1 MRNVKYYANRHI
13 YEYMSIHVQYMDIW
27 ENIMGYP
34 IFTEEQI
41 SEFIET
47 ANEMGIGPAMRYL
60 GYPKSYHTAKKF
72 YIQRSL
78 DLPTANTLAVMAKQL
93 DIFYKDK
100 DKIIAAQAV
109 IDRAVEKLYEDD
121 LLSEDI
127 NKLSNAIHKAI
138 QTINLIEGKS
148 TNINENRSKDGTDLA
163 IVDMLNEAKIRNNLI
178 KDKIDIKNTLDH
190 PIDKI
195 N

>member
-1 MRNVKYYANRHI
+1 
-13 YEYMSIHVQYMDIW
+13 
-27 ENIMGYP
+27 MGYP
-34 IFTEEQI
+34 VFTEEQI

-60 GYPKSYHTAKKF
+60 NYPKSYHTAKKF
-72 YIQRSL
+72 YLQRNL
-78 DLPTANTLAVMAKQL
+78 DMPTSNTLAQMSKNL

-100 DKIIAAQAV
+100 EKILAAQAV
-109 IDRAVEKLYEDD
+109 IDRAVEKLYEED
-121 LLSEDI
+121 LLAEDI

-163 IVDMLNEAKIRNNLI
+163 IVDMLNEAKARNESIKSNIHLI
-178 KDKIDIKNTLDH
+178 K
-190 PIDKI
+190 
-195 N
+195 

>member
-1 MRNVKYYANRHI
+1 
-13 YEYMSIHVQYMDIW
+13 
-27 ENIMGYP
+27 MGYP
-34 IFTEEQI
+34 VFTEEQI

-60 GYPKSYHTAKKF
+60 NYPKSYHTAKKF
-72 YIQRSL
+72 YLQRNL
-78 DLPTANTLAVMAKQL
+78 DMPTSNTLAQMSKNL

-100 DKIIAAQAV
+100 EKILAAQAV
-109 IDRAVEKLYEDD
+109 VDRAVEKLYEED
-121 LLSEDI
+121 LLAEDI

-163 IVDMLNEAKIRNNLI
+163 IVDMLNEAKARNEYI
-178 KDKIDIKNTLDH
+178 KSNISTTH
-190 PIDKI
+190 
-195 N
+195 

>member
-1 MRNVKYYANRHI
+1 
-13 YEYMSIHVQYMDIW
+13 
-27 ENIMGYP
+27 MGYP

-60 GYPKSYHTAKKF
+60 NYPKSYHTAKKF
-72 YIQRSL
+72 YLQRNL
-78 DLPTANTLAVMAKQL
+78 DMPTSNTLAQMSKNL

-100 DKIIAAQAV
+100 EKILAAQAV
-109 IDRAVEKLYEDD
+109 VDRAVEKLYEED
-121 LLSEDI
+121 LLAEDI

-163 IVDMLNEAKIRNNLI
+163 IVDMLNEAKARNNLI
-178 KDKIDIKNTLDH
+178 KDNLNATTH
-190 PIDKI
+190 
-195 N
+195 